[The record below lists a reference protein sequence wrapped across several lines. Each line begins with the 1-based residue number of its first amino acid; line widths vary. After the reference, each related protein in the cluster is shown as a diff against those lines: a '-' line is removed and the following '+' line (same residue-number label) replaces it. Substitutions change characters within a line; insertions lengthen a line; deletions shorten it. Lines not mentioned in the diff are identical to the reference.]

1 MKMKAISNKLIFKR
15 SLYNLTKEYTFQ
27 FKTKFFMQVDVCSMG
42 GPLSTI
48 YLKFIWL
55 EEKTMQLNLKI
66 RYFIDILLMTVSIT
80 A

>member
-1 MKMKAISNKLIFKR
+1 MKMKPISNKLIFKR

-48 YLKFIWL
+48 YLKFI
-55 EEKTMQLNLKI
+55 
-66 RYFIDILLMTVSIT
+66 
-80 A
+80 